1 MVFGTFA
8 DRARLTFFSLAQV
21 RRSTMGVLRRSPV
34 LRWRYTGPPA
44 QRLLLVPPDLRT
56 ADPSLAYEL
65 NDGQMGL
72 AGTICEIGDGSPFDA
87 QPPSRDWLRQLHGF
101 GWLRNLAA
109 TQDPQMA
116 AQARALMRDWMQ
128 RQPRETG
135 VAWQADVVARRIIAW
150 LSHSG
155 FLLREADQEF
165 YDILLESLS
174 RQMRFLVGS
183 YIETPD
189 GAPRLKA
196 LIALL
201 LSGLCMS
208 GQQQIIKHHKET
220 FLRELSRQIL
230 NDGGHI
236 SRNPEVI
243 VDLLLDLLPL
253 RQCFVVRERQAPGEL
268 NEAIARM
275 MPMIHFFRLG
285 DHALCR
291 FNGSSFTPFDDIGT
305 VLAYQDVAARAPA
318 LAAASGYCRLKSGD
332 MRAIV
337 DVGTP
342 PPLLASSTAHAGC
355 LSFELSIGTTPV
367 FINCGAPAKGSR
379 VGHRFSRRSEAH
391 NTLEINGTSSSE
403 FLSGS
408 KFERFIDEPFL
419 VGPTNVEIENVKP
432 AASLAGEQPGA
443 LPVARAAAGAA
454 NPDIAGGIAGV
465 TAQHDGYV
473 KRFGVFHQRRV
484 ELLENG
490 RVLVGRDRL
499 IPAKSFKGAK
509 FALHFHVHP
518 AVEIT
523 VVEEIEHAM
532 MLKLPDGSQWQFMAE
547 GPIFSQIA
555 DSIYLAYR
563 HGSRQ
568 TAQIVLSGL
577 ASGETAISW
586 RLERQT
592 DVTAS
597 DRSSADQM
605 SAEMPGNVVKLKP
618 VEDLAKLALGRVE
631 LQQTGAEPAQEGP
644 EDAEDAEE
652 KS

>member
-1 MVFGTFA
+1 MPAPPQQVRYSLKPMVFGTFA
-8 DRARLTFFSLAQV
+8 DRARLTLFFLAQL
-21 RRSTMGVLRRSPV
+21 RRSIMGGLRRSP
-34 LRWRYTGPPA
+34 LLHWRYTGPPA

-87 QPPSRDWLRQLHGF
+87 QPPSSNWLRQLHGW

-109 TQDPQMA
+109 TQDPEMA
-116 AQARALMRDWMQ
+116 AQARDLILDWMQ

-135 VAWQADVVARRIIAW
+135 IAWQADIVARRIISW

-165 YDILLESLS
+165 YDALLESLS

-208 GQQQIIKHHKET
+208 GQQQVIKHHKAT

-230 NDGGHI
+230 SDGGHI
-236 SRNPEVI
+236 SRNPEVL

-253 RQCFVVRERQAPGEL
+253 RQCFVVRERHAPREL

-305 VLAYQDVAARAPA
+305 VLAYQDVAARPPA
-318 LAAASGYCRLKSGD
+318 WAAASGYCKLKSGD

-337 DVGTP
+337 DVGGP

-355 LSFELSIGTTPV
+355 LSFELSIGATPV
-367 FINCGAPAKGSR
+367 FINCGSPAKGSK
-379 VGHRFSRRSEAH
+379 VGHRFSRRSDAH
-391 NTLEINGTSSSE
+391 NTLVINGKSSSV
-403 FLSGS
+403 FLTSS
-408 KFERFIDEPFL
+408 KFERFFDEPFL

-432 AASLAGEQPGA
+432 AAPPKVEAS
-443 LPVARAAAGAA
+443 
-454 NPDIAGGIAGV
+454 PDAVEDMTAV
-465 TAQHDGYV
+465 TARHNGYV
-473 KRFGVFHQRRV
+473 RRFGVFHQRTV

-490 RVLVGRDRL
+490 RVLAGRDQL
-499 IPAKSFKGAK
+499 IPAQTFKGVK
-509 FALHFHVHP
+509 FALHFHIHP
-518 AVEIT
+518 SVEISIL
-523 VVEEIEHAM
+523 EETGHVM
-532 MLKLPDGSQWQFMAE
+532 MLKLPDGSRWQFSAH

-563 HGSRQ
+563 HGSRH
-568 TAQIVLSGL
+568 TAQIILSGL
-577 ASGETAISW
+577 ASGETVISW

-597 DRSSADQM
+597 EQPPA
-605 SAEMPGNVVKLKP
+605 ATVIKLED
-618 VEDLAKLALGRVE
+618 VEDLAKIALDRVE
-631 LQQTGAEPAQEGP
+631 LQPSGSQTPHNDLKDARKQSQDL
-644 EDAEDAEE
+644 ED
-652 KS
+652 K